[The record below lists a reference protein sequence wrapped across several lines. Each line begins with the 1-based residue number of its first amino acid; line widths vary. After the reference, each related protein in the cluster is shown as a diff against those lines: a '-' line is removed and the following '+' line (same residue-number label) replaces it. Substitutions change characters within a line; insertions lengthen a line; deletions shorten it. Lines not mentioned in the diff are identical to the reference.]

1 MLFRW
6 SKGKERE
13 RERERDFFLISSIMS
28 DETLKKRQR
37 LLDNDRLKYQ
47 QAAQAQLT
55 KQQESIANMR
65 KENERMKQE
74 LAASTGGSYD
84 FVEQDKLAAL
94 QAEVDQLE
102 RKVQYEKLR
111 KNDLAK
117 KYSLSRM
124 DMMKSRKN
132 MGGVNV
138 TKENTQLIEKQV
150 TVLENRLDQALVK
163 FNEAL
168 AYNKN
173 LREQIDNLREE
184 RKVFQSIYKKLESD
198 LHEKK
203 KAMADMIERANQ
215 DYEERDSLQQQLE
228 ALKQAAKEDQKKY
241 EENFA
246 SIEAAMQ
253 QFKNARELQLQQQ
266 QNQQQMASTKQTT
279 GGSKS
284 DNAGGTQNQGTP
296 EKHSKKN
303 FNQTQ
308 QDLRQDGA
316 DANSA
321 EQEADLQ
328 EVVDQL
334 KEATGIQDLD
344 VLYHKFVKA
353 EEHNFSMYNFVN
365 ELSTEQEHIE
375 TEIAQL
381 KEQLHGEKGD
391 VQRRK
396 LLKELENELAQT
408 EQQYERLQSETG
420 THKETLATI
429 RNVTQEIFGRLGCN
443 ADQARELVGSTEVT
457 ELNLLSFLGLIEQR
471 TNEVLFAFNSAAQN
485 EQRRRTQSKD
495 EESRKRRE
503 RKAAERQARIEAGE
517 HVPDDD
523 DADEHAE
530 EEGSYVEGDVVRS
543 RFIGVGPS
551 VGHNQV
557 NATQLVK
564 QHGLPNTNAGDAQT
578 DNTDD
583 VEEDNI
589 LSHEQLRQQ
598 MELRLQ
604 QKREK
609 EERGGKG
616 KKKERERKA
625 GAKP

>member
-1 MLFRW
+1 
-6 SKGKERE
+6 
-13 RERERDFFLISSIMS
+13 MS

-47 QAAQAQLT
+47 QAAQAQLS
-55 KQQESIANMR
+55 KQQESISNLR

-94 QAEVDQLE
+94 QTEVDSLE

-111 KNDLAK
+111 KNDLVK
-117 KYSLSRM
+117 KHSSARL
-124 DMMKSRKN
+124 DMMKSRKS

-253 QFKNARELQLQQQ
+253 QFKNAREQQMQQQ
-266 QNQQQMASTKQTT
+266 HQQQLASKQ
-279 GGSKS
+279 
-284 DNAGGTQNQGTP
+284 AGGTASGKNDSNGAHAQNPGTP
-296 EKHSKKN
+296 EKHGKKN
-303 FNQTQ
+303 LNQTT
-308 QDLRQDGA
+308 DSKQDGS
-316 DANSA
+316 DNANQ

-375 TEIAQL
+375 AEIAQL

-408 EQQYERLQSETG
+408 EQQYERLQAETA
-420 THKETLATI
+420 THKETLNVV
-429 RNVTQEIFGRLGCN
+429 RGVTQEIFNRVGCSIE
-443 ADQARELVGSTEVT
+443 QAREQLGTSDVT
-457 ELNLLSFLGLIEQR
+457 ELNLLGFLGLIEQR

-495 EESRKRRE
+495 EESRKRKE

-523 DADEHAE
+523 DAEDHQED
-530 EEGSYVEGDVVRS
+530 EGSFVEGDSIRS

-557 NATQLVK
+557 NAQQLVK

-609 EERGGKG
+609 EERGGKS
-616 KKKERERKA
+616 KKKERERKT
-625 GAKP
+625 GAKA